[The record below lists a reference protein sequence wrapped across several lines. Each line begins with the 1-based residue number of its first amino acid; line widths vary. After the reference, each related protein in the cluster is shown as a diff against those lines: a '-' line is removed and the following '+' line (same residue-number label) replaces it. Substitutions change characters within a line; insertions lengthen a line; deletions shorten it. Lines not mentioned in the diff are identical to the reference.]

1 MKKSNLFFICCILA
15 FSSACLKKDKGATSS
30 GSTTTGSGKLAAV
43 TSLVSPADPS
53 VLPSLINYT
62 NNAGTNPSDVSSING
77 RLATTRTHDIT
88 LTADVSTCTTS
99 MSLDC
104 EVNAGDAKVL
114 NLTNFMNG
122 AILIQ

>member
-1 MKKSNLFFICCILA
+1 MKKSNLFFICCILI
-15 FSSACLKKDKGATSS
+15 FTS
-30 GSTTTGSGKLAAV
+30 AV
-43 TSLVSPADPS
+43 TTLVSPADPTDI
-53 VLPSLINYT
+53 PSLIDYT
-62 NNAGTNPSDVSSING
+62 TNAGTNPGGVSATNG
-77 RLATTRTHDIT
+77 LASTRAHDIT

>member
-1 MKKSNLFFICCILA
+1 MA